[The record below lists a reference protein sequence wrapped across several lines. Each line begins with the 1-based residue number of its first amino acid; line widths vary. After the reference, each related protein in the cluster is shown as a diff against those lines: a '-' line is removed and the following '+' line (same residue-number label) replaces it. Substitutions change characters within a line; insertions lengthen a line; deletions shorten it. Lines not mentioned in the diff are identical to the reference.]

1 MEERRM
7 DSTDI
12 VLDVDG
18 ERVSMNPFVQRIF
31 IYTIEGML
39 RALDGIKTDPKD
51 IHISIKKESK
61 R

>member
-1 MEERRM
+1 M

-18 ERVSMNPFVQRIF
+18 KRVPMNPFVQRIF
-31 IYTIEGML
+31 IHTIEGML
-39 RALDGIKTDPKD
+39 RALDGIKTDPKE
-51 IHISIKKESK
+51 IHISIKKERK